1 MKVHKSNL
9 DFELVAERTTCTGT
23 GTRDCDQSS
32 PEQCALGCR
41 GASSM
46 FVFGVEGKYS
56 CAAGMCRCYCYMF
69 SATEG
74 SCVQESHHAFDVYK
88 ITSPMPAPSTAVK
101 PPSKYIY
108 LSKVII

>member
-9 DFELVAERTTCTGT
+9 DYELVAERTSCTGT
-23 GTRDCDQSS
+23 YTRDCDYSS

-41 GASSM
+41 GASFM
-46 FVFGVEGKYS
+46 FTFGVEGNYS
-56 CAAGMCRCYCYMF
+56 CAEGMCRCYCML
-69 SATEG
+69 SSTEG
-74 SCVQESHHAFDVYK
+74 SCVQKSQPAFNLYK
-88 ITSPMPAPSTAVK
+88 ITSSMPAPSTAVK